1 MRAFSRPSLLRSK
14 LNNFSLLV
22 DERKIEVADQ
32 IGIKSSSIAQQRS
45 IVLSIA
51 RNGGTLSP
59 RSHVSSLV
67 LDLGGEIVSLP
78 RRTKG
83 RSLARDV
90 LIPLRPTYITPNAS
104 ETVLV

>member
-1 MRAFSRPSLLRSK
+1 MRAFSRPPLLRSK

-32 IGIKSSSIAQQRS
+32 IGIKSSSIAQQQ
-45 IVLSIA
+45 SIA

-67 LDLGGEIVSLP
+67 LDLGGEIVPLP